1 MRRIIIISAFLLL
14 TLWPVSAYAQESAVG
29 EITGQVVNGTEGGG
43 SVVGTAIT
51 LITYVDDAISSTR
64 TITTDDEGKF
74 HFNNVTREHDYLVS
88 AKYMGVDYY
97 YPVTFETGV
106 TAAYVEVGVCDVTN
120 SDRDISIGLAHFVI
134 NVTEDSLDITAVY
147 WLVNDGDT
155 TYVGT
160 DGALVFTMPE
170 GASGF
175 EAPPELMMDYQ
186 LLEGNRVAYLVPF
199 PPGERQLYYSYRL
212 TKPDAAE
219 FTIPL
224 KIDYP
229 TDSLDLMVAGE
240 DIEVAVTRLAPAEPV
255 VTDTG
260 QLYIHFQGRK
270 LPRDTVIDL
279 QLFGLSGGGGFPFL
293 IIWTIIVIAII
304 VLVVYLISRR
314 KKRTDSDE

>member
-1 MRRIIIISAFLLL
+1 MMSA
-14 TLWPVSAYAQESAVG
+14 T
-29 EITGQVVNGTEGGG
+29 TT
-43 SVVGTAIT
+43 T
-51 LITYVDDAISSTR
+51 
-64 TITTDDEGKF
+64 TTDGEGKF
-74 HFNNVTREHDYLVS
+74 RFDNVVREHTYLVS
-88 AKYMGVDYY
+88 AQYMGVDYY
-97 YPVTFETGV
+97 YPVTFESGAT
-106 TAAYVEVGVCDVTN
+106 TAHVEVGVCDVTD
-120 SDRDISIGLAHFVI
+120 SDQGISIGMTHTVI
-134 NVTEDSLDITAVY
+134 NITEDSLKITAVH
-147 WLVNDGDT
+147 WLVNDGDM

-160 DGALVFTMPE
+160 DGALVFTLPE
-170 GASGF
+170 GAFGF
-175 EAPPELMMDYQ
+175 EAPQELMMDYQ
-186 LLEGNRVAYLVPF
+186 PLEGNRIAYLVPF

-260 QLYIHFQGRK
+260 KRYIHFQGRK

-279 QLFGLSGGGGFPFL
+279 QLFGLYGGGGFPFL